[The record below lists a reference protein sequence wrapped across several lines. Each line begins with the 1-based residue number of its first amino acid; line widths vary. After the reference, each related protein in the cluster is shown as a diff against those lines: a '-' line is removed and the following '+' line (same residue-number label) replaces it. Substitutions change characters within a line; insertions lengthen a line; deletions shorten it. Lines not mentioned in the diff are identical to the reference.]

1 MLDWMKRHKILT
13 GLLALLLI
21 PVTLGGLNYS
31 GMCLA
36 EGRWLSDEE
45 KIRLAASVVA
55 NNGPN
60 FNVIND
66 NMNRKHPRA
75 WGEGGK
81 EYESEYSDYHDP
93 TIWKKYENGSYGRIG
108 TVDVDEFM
116 KKNPN
121 CCKVVGRSNGH
132 PMASPTFWTK
142 IIGAYNDVVEVR
154 YTAKFLD
161 KQGNIVEFTD
171 YTEYPIIKNCGY
183 VESRMPD

>member
-1 MLDWMKRHKILT
+1 MLGWMKRHKILT

-31 GMCLA
+31 GMCIP

-45 KIRLAASVVA
+45 KIRVAASAVA

-60 FNVIND
+60 FNLLND
-66 NMNRKHPRA
+66 NMMNIKP
-75 WGEGGK
+75 EGWDK
-81 EYESEYSDYHDP
+81 FRNYESEYSDYKDP
-93 TIWKKYENGSYGRIG
+93 KIWQHNEDGSYTRIG
-108 TVDVDEFM
+108 TVDVDEFT
-116 KKNPN
+116 KENPN
-121 CCKVVGRSNGH
+121 CCKAVGRSNGH

-142 IIGAYNDVVEVR
+142 IIGAYNDIVEVR

-161 KQGNIVEFTD
+161 KQDNIVEFKD